1 MEERRQHDIRN
12 SKAAGEPLT
21 MDSDCEESV
30 EKVTLGSPMSNDK
43 THTWPV
49 LGKRLRRDQKNASE
63 LDEAISSVDLR
74 NSLESRR
81 SSGSGLGSWHPLSA
95 PSSQPHDLTN
105 EIMKKQNVSSVRSA
119 EIEVVDIDRLN
130 SGSVAPTAKPS
141 KRGNKLAEKINA
153 KIPVI
158 AEIATDILSNKDRAS
173 LPTFTT
179 LRGDTMRPSPV
190 SPRDMAAKLAK
201 VYGGKCLT

>member
-1 MEERRQHDIRN
+1 MEKRRQHDIRN
-12 SKAAGEPLT
+12 PKVAGEPLT

-30 EKVTLGSPMSNDK
+30 EKVTLGSPVSNDK
-43 THTWPV
+43 TLTWPV

-74 NSLESRR
+74 ISIESRR

-119 EIEVVDIDRLN
+119 EIEAV
-130 SGSVAPTAKPS
+130 SVAPTAKPN

-153 KIPVI
+153 KIPVA
-158 AEIATDILSNKDRAS
+158 AEIATDVLSNQDRAS
-173 LPTFTT
+173 LPAFTT
-179 LRGDTMRPSPV
+179 LRGVTKRPSPV
-190 SPRDMAAKLAK
+190 STRDMADKLAK
-201 VYGGKCLT
+201 LYGGQCLTQD